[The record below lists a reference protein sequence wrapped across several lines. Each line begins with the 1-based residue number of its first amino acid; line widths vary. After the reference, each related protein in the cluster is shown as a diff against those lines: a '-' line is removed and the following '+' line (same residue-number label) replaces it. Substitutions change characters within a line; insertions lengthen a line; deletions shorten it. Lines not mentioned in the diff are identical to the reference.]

1 MIILHTLNAK
11 YVWRREGRKI
21 KLSPIFKL
29 CTFLTPFPT
38 TASFASPHFDHIT
51 VWGSMCPEI
60 IILNTVT
67 GTDFSSYAVQNAE
80 SQWVSS
86 ICGKTTAQKANLFK
100 HIENIHFPGAF
111 SYNCSLCDQTFSNK
125 NSYYKHKNK
134 YHRWN
139 DNNNILT
146 TCIIVKPTCLKSRW
160 FVLKMD
166 K

>member
-1 MIILHTLNAK
+1 MFEARKAEKSNYNPSSNCSLSRLIFLQLQVLRVHISIQQQSEGPCVQKPSFLIL
-11 YVWRREGRKI
+11 
-21 KLSPIFKL
+21 F
-29 CTFLTPFPT
+29 
-38 TASFASPHFDHIT
+38 
-51 VWGSMCPEI
+51 
-60 IILNTVT
+60 T

-80 SQWVSS
+80 SQWVCS

-100 HIENIHFPGAF
+100 HIENIHFPGSF
-111 SYNCSLCDQTFSNK
+111 SYNCSLCDMTFSNK

-139 DNNNILT
+139 TIT
-146 TCIIVKPTCLKSRW
+146 TCIIVKSTCLKSSIWNRR

>member
-1 MIILHTLNAK
+1 MQIMSEDRKAGTSYYLPSSNCALSWLLFLQLPVLRVHISIKNHSEVPCVQKSSFLILLK
-11 YVWRREGRKI
+11 
-21 KLSPIFKL
+21 
-29 CTFLTPFPT
+29 
-38 TASFASPHFDHIT
+38 
-51 VWGSMCPEI
+51 
-60 IILNTVT
+60 T

-80 SQWVSS
+80 VQWVSS
-86 ICGKTTAQKANLFK
+86 ICGKTTAQKALFK